1 MICNHL
7 FPRENEHAYTRDL
20 EKNGDYVFTTRGK
33 RCDFAAI
40 EIKECYSKSCDVAF
54 VKDDKKKINANV
66 YSNSLQTGNNVHK
79 KGATT
84 DVTNGK
90 IVSSEFYLK
99 ATDKRNRENIFLV
112 KGTAEKFSERGDSG
126 LLVFSRPNRIQQN
139 YVDILGMVYTN
150 DIILYDDE
158 EDDDLEDQ
166 NEIKSKS
173 PEGSWKEG
181 AYNKEVNAEN
191 ESSYDEWDGPNR
203 DNNTA
208 SGINHDTNGTS
219 FCCRIHTALDLFRD
233 NQCGKFEVKFKRVF
247 ARM

>member
-1 MICNHL
+1 MNKNFFQQYHLEIEKKKTEMKTLKQGDSIQSKNNVAGTLGGFVTQTNNNLKIYALTYNHL

-20 EKNGDYVFTTRGK
+20 DKIGDCVFTTRDK

-84 DVTNGK
+84 VVTNGK

-99 ATDKRNRENIFLV
+99 ATDKSNREIIFLV

-126 LLVFSRPNRIQQN
+126 LLVFSRPNRIQQY
-139 YVDILGMVYTN
+139 YVDILGMVYTY
-150 DIILYDDE
+150 DII
-158 EDDDLEDQ
+158 
-166 NEIKSKS
+166 
-173 PEGSWKEG
+173 
-181 AYNKEVNAEN
+181 
-191 ESSYDEWDGPNR
+191 
-203 DNNTA
+203 
-208 SGINHDTNGTS
+208 
-219 FCCRIHTALDLFRD
+219 
-233 NQCGKFEVKFKRVF
+233 
-247 ARM
+247 